1 MNALVLERGQVH
13 QSLQL
18 VLGQDDADVAYNAG
32 PICDHVLPAGQDE
45 ITPRRG
51 QVVREGVNL
60 QVMLMAELAD
70 LVADDLALHGQT
82 AWRVYRHR

>member
-32 PICDHVLPAGQDE
+32 PICDHVLPAGQDK
-45 ITPRRG
+45 ITP
-51 QVVREGVNL
+51 
-60 QVMLMAELAD
+60 
-70 LVADDLALHGQT
+70 
-82 AWRVYRHR
+82 